1 MGNYRERIISL
12 LYPRHCPVCDEVV
25 PRVGMYICPACKNKL
40 EYVQGAI
47 CIKCGKQ
54 VSEQEE
60 MCIDCKENTHFFD
73 RGVALYKYPCVRQG
87 IYRMKYKGRKE
98 YLDFYSQEVVER
110 LGEQLRLWNPDAII
124 GVPLHKAR
132 ERKRGYNQ
140 AEILASQIGDKM
152 GIPFEKKMVLRQKN
166 TLPQKGLDAFQR
178 QNNLK
183 KAFIISQNVVK
194 LNTIVIIDDIYTTGS
209 TMDAVASILKASG
222 VQKVYCLTLAIGE

>member
-73 RGVALYKYPCVRQG
+73 TGVALYKYPCVRQG

-222 VQKVYCLTLAIGE
+222 VQRVYCLTLAIGE

>member
-1 MGNYRERIISL
+1 MGDYRERIISL

-25 PRVGMYICPACKNKL
+25 PKVGMYICPGCKEKL

-54 VSEQEE
+54 VSEREE
-60 MCIDCKENTHFFD
+60 LCIDCKENTHVFD
-73 RGVALYKYPCVRQG
+73 RGVSLYKYPSVRQG
-87 IYRMKYKGRKE
+87 IYRMKYQGRKE
-98 YLDFYSQEVVER
+98 YLDFYSREIVER
-110 LGEQLRLWNPDAII
+110 LGEQLRLWNPDAVI
-124 GVPLHKAR
+124 GVPLHKHR

-140 AEILASQIGDKM
+140 SAILASQIGEKM
-152 GIPFEKKMVLRQKN
+152 GIPFYKKLVLRQKN
-166 TLPQKGLDAFQR
+166 TIPQKGLDVFQR

-209 TMDAVASILKASG
+209 TMDAVASALKASG
-222 VQKVYCLTLAIGE
+222 VQHVYCLTLAIGE

>member
-1 MGNYRERIISL
+1 
-12 LYPRHCPVCDEVV
+12 
-25 PRVGMYICPACKNKL
+25 MYICPACKNKL